1 MKIFLIGVDH
11 RIQWIP
17 KQLDPEWSAKLQEF
31 SEYLD
36 HICSK
41 NEITLIA
48 EEFSEEALKK
58 SNAVDSVS
66 RQVSAKSGVQHLFCD
81 PTTQERRT
89 SGISTDSQREQFWLD
104 RLTSTC
110 HDKIIYICGEN
121 HLKSFLDKLS
131 MAGHDPTILSSGW
144 GKGWES
150 IS

>member
-17 KQLDPEWSAKLQEF
+17 KHLCQEWSAKLQEF

-36 HICSK
+36 YICSK

-58 SNAVDSVS
+58 SNAADSMA
-66 RQVSAKSGVQHLFCD
+66 RQISAKSGVQHLFCD
-81 PTTQERRT
+81 PTTQERQV
-89 SGISTDSQREQFWLD
+89 SGISTDSQREQFWLN

-110 HDKIIYICGEN
+110 HDKIIFICGED
-121 HLKSFLDKLS
+121 HVKSFVGKLR
-131 MAGHDPTILSSGW
+131 MAGYDPTILSSGW
-144 GKGWES
+144 GKGWEV

>member
-17 KQLDPEWSAKLQEF
+17 KHLSPEWSAKLQEF

-36 HICSK
+36 YICSK

-58 SNAVDSVS
+58 SNAAVSVA
-66 RQVSAKSGVQHLFCD
+66 RKVSAKTGVQHLFCD
-81 PTTQERRT
+81 PTTQERQS

-104 RLTSTC
+104 CLTSTD
-110 HDKIIYICGEN
+110 HDKLIYICGEK
-121 HLKSFLDKLS
+121 HLKSFLSKLS
-131 MAGHDPTILSSGW
+131 LAGHDPTILSSDW
-144 GKGWES
+144 GKGWEV
-150 IS
+150 I